1 MELHKRTINQTNI
14 QSVAGGGVFDIR
26 GAATQDHHSDYKLV
40 VGLESCCHGFSIVLQ
55 EVTHYLVKWCSLP
68 YEEATWE
75 LQEDLDP
82 EKIKEFEEVQK
93 VPLDCGH
100 MVSRDDKQLGMK
112 RTSGSI
118 QLQWSRPV
126 LHTAT
131 QLDVTLASLLCLQH
145 NHNDSVCNNA
155 TVQCAVQQ
163 CAVEQCSVLLHP
175 CLALHWSC
183 LQERPPSQKWQKLSN
198 SRQYQHGN
206 QLREYQLEGMNWL
219 LFNWFNR

>member
-1 MELHKRTINQTNI
+1 M
-14 QSVAGGGVFDIR
+14 
-26 GAATQDHHSDYKLV
+26 
-40 VGLESCCHGFSIVLQ
+40 
-55 EVTHYLVKWCSLP
+55 KWCSLP

-100 MVSRDDKQLGMK
+100 MVSRKTPRPQTVWNEKNIWMG
-112 RTSGSI
+112 TSSPSSGCGPAQSCP
-118 QLQWSRPV
+118 LPLHEAGRRPV
-126 LHTAT
+126 R
-131 QLDVTLASLLCLQH
+131 QG
-145 NHNDSVCNNA
+145 SVQW
-155 TVQCAVQQ
+155 T
-163 CAVEQCSVLLHP
+163 VEQPVVCSP
-175 CLALHWSC
+175 
-183 LQERPPSQKWQKLSN
+183 LQERPPCQKWQKLES